1 MPDIK
6 IKAAFNRA
14 EQENTVVESEAIA
27 AALLLDTPETV
38 QIATVTLT
46 AAQIKALN
54 TTPVS
59 LIAAPGSGKVIIIER
74 LMAESIGVVAAFTGA
89 NALEFKYAGTAT
101 KVTADIP
108 STFINAVVGTPQ
120 YRTVGGVEDV
130 VTPANTAVTVSVP
143 VANPGG
149 ATAAGTIR
157 FTIAYRVFS

>member
-1 MPDIK
+1 MADIK
-6 IKAAFNRA
+6 ARYTFNRSDST
-14 EQENTVVESEAIA
+14 NLSVDSEEIA
-27 AALLLDTPETV
+27 AALLFDTPETV

-108 STFINAVVGTPQ
+108 NTFINAVPGTPQ
-120 YRTVGGVEDV
+120 YRTVGGVGDV

-143 VANPGG
+143 LANPGG